1 MKVAAPFQSA
11 INIEMPLISSTQA
24 PEYYNILQMQTE
36 LYPSLN
42 VQPQNESLKNKTT
55 LKVCLQLEKD
65 QDIWRLHRETEYKWR
80 EGLDQSTSPE
90 QALLAQQNVKGTLS
104 CENGMHPLS
113 IVNVSACLFS
123 TSIQYMHS

>member
-1 MKVAAPFQSA
+1 M
-11 INIEMPLISSTQA
+11 
-24 PEYYNILQMQTE
+24 YNHKM
-36 LYPSLN
+36 SR
-42 VQPQNESLKNKTT
+42 SLKNKTT

-80 EGLDQSTSPE
+80 EGLDQSMSPE

-113 IVNVSACLFS
+113 IINVSACLFS